1 MVTGRQPPRYEAT
14 TDGIAIRV
22 VPRFMHDE
30 SSPAQGKF
38 FWSYTV
44 EIENLDEV
52 AWRLE
57 RRSWRIVDSAGRK
70 QTVDGE
76 GVIGQTPLIE
86 PGETFKYT
94 SGVPLS
100 APSGLMDG
108 QYLLVNTAGQ
118 ELVAQIPTFSLDS
131 PYDKARPS

>member
-1 MVTGRQPPRYEAT
+1 M
-14 TDGIAIRV
+14 
-22 VPRFMHDE
+22 
-30 SSPAQGKF
+30 
-38 FWSYTV
+38 
-44 EIENLDEV
+44 
-52 AWRLE
+52 
-57 RRSWRIVDSAGRK
+57 
-70 QTVDGE
+70 
-76 GVIGQTPLIE
+76 IGQTPLIE

-108 QYLLVNTAGQ
+108 QYLLVNTAGE